1 MNIYKKLFSNSL
13 IFAIGNLGS
22 KLIVILLVPLYT
34 YTLSTTEYGVTDII
48 TTTSNLVLPLITLSI
63 YEAVLR
69 FTMDKD
75 YDKEKVLTSGF
86 FITLVG
92 NLFLL
97 LMIPIIKNLTNND
110 YLVYF
115 YLLLMIQTFQS
126 LLSQYVRAVGKVK
139 EFAINGI
146 LNAFLV
152 GSFNVLF
159 LVKLKYGISG
169 YLLSIIIAGFI
180 SVVYLSVVSEVIKI
194 VKIRKFD
201 LILSKTL
208 IKYSIPLIPNSF
220 MWWVINTSNR
230 YFIVYFIG
238 MSENGLFSVANKI
251 PSILS
256 IFQSIFFQAWQL
268 SAIDEY
274 DSENKDKF
282 YSNVFNF
289 FSAFMI
295 IVTSGILLF
304 LRIIIR
310 YILSPE
316 YYLSWKYVPF
326 LLIGILFSSFSSFYG
341 TNYIAA
347 KKTSGVLTSSLLG
360 AAINVFLCYILIPG
374 FGVNGASFATMI
386 SFLFMWGYRVFDTR
400 KMISIDVK
408 WKKLFANLLTLF
420 LQIFYLYYGKYTFL
434 NSIFLFMIL
443 LINLKELK
451 VIYNLIKVKVLARH

>member
-34 YTLSTTEYGVTDII
+34 YTLSTTEYGATDII

-201 LILSKTL
+201 LVLSKTL

-374 FGVNGASFATMI
+374 FGVNGASFATMT

-400 KMISIDVK
+400 KMINIDVK

-451 VIYNLIKVKVLARH
+451 VIYNIIKVKVLARH